1 MQDLSIEVHIAGR
14 VYPLRLKEQEAE
26 TARRA
31 SELIN
36 ETLRSMEQ
44 RFGVRDMQ
52 DLFAMASLQLVT
64 QLLDIDQQS
73 EHFHTAMSERITAL
87 HHLLETSM
95 PESQ

>member
-73 EHFHTAMSERITAL
+73 EHFHTEMSERITAL
-87 HHLLETSM
+87 HQLLETSVN
-95 PESQ
+95 ESQ

>member
-1 MQDLSIEVHIAGR
+1 MQDLSIEVQIAGR

-26 TARRA
+26 TARHA

-36 ETLRSMEQ
+36 QTLRTMEQ

-73 EHFHTAMSERITAL
+73 EHFHTEMSERIAVL
-87 HHLLETSM
+87 DRLLESSM

>member
-1 MQDLSIEVHIAGR
+1 MQDLSIEVQIAGR
-14 VYPLRLKEQEAE
+14 AYPLRLKEQEAE

-31 SELIN
+31 ADLIN
-36 ETLRSMEQ
+36 QTLRSMEQ

-73 EHFHTAMSERITAL
+73 EHFYTEMNRRIATLDQLLDTAV
-87 HHLLETSM
+87 LES
-95 PESQ
+95 

>member
-1 MQDLSIEVHIAGR
+1 MQDLSIEVQIAGR
-14 VYPLRLKEQEAE
+14 AYPLRLKEQEAE

-31 SELIN
+31 ADLIN
-36 ETLRSMEQ
+36 QTLRSMEQ

-73 EHFHTAMSERITAL
+73 EHFYKEMNTRIAALDQLLDTAV
-87 HHLLETSM
+87 LES
-95 PESQ
+95 

>member
-14 VYPLRLKEQEAE
+14 VNPLRLKEQEAE

-73 EHFHTAMSERITAL
+73 EHFHTEMSERITAL
-87 HHLLETSM
+87 HQLLETSVN
-95 PESQ
+95 ESQ

>member
-1 MQDLSIEVHIAGR
+1 MQDLSIEVQIAGR
-14 VYPLRLKEQEAE
+14 LYPLRLKEQEAE

-31 SELIN
+31 AVLIN

-64 QLLDIDQQS
+64 QLVDIGQQN
-73 EHFHTAMSERITAL
+73 EHFHTEMNERIAAL
-87 HHLLETSM
+87 HHLLETSIH
-95 PESQ
+95 ESH